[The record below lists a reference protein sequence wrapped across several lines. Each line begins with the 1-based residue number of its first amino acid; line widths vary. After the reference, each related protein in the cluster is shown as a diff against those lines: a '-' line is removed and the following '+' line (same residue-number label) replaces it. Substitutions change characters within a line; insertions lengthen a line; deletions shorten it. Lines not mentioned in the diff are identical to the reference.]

1 MGHVSQL
8 RWIRELKRISWEMS
22 FFFFRFVK
30 GIEVF
35 FVGN

>member
-1 MGHVSQL
+1 MGHVLQL

-22 FFFFRFVK
+22 FFFRFVK
-30 GIEVF
+30 EIEVF